1 MRRLIMMMTTGVM
14 LSATVVW
21 AAEEPPKTTATAD
34 TSVALKTCEQR
45 VTVLEQTLNGLAQ
58 GMQKELEIAGLRLK
72 AHLPSTEGSK

>member
-1 MRRLIMMMTTGVM
+1 MRRLMMMMTTGAM

-21 AAEEPPKTTATAD
+21 AAEVPKTATTAD
-34 TSVALKTCEQR
+34 TSATLKTCEQR

-72 AHLPSTEGSK
+72 ANLPPTEVSR